1 MRQRVRFKRVFL
13 FLALTFGLSWG
24 FELLVAVTITQATYL
39 ETGLHPMGMFFP
51 AFSALL
57 LQIFV
62 FKDSPLYFRVYKE
75 KTRWVFYSFFLVT
88 VLMGLIT
95 LLALATEIR
104 PLILQGMGVIVV
116 MLWTFAV
123 FYLHGQC
130 GADSFQRAGLQLG
143 NTDLGVRFIAGVIAF
158 LLSQAALNWLTGLGE
173 FPGIQDTVGGVP
185 VTGGLYPFA
194 VVVFFAISA
203 IGTPLT
209 GLATVFGE
217 EYGWRGFLHQELVK
231 LGPRAG
237 VFLVG
242 LIWGIWHFPIILSG
256 VHTYPATVG
265 GLVLGVIF
273 FVLTGFVFG
282 YAVLKTKS
290 IWVVSFMHGLLNSVY
305 SFVITYL
312 MRPHDKVFSF
322 GLGIYGLICLAVV
335 VVVILRDP
343 VWRQQVDPV
352 EQLQA

>member
-24 FELLVAVTITQATYL
+24 FELLVALTITQAAYL

-51 AFSALL
+51 ACSALL
-57 LQIFV
+57 LQIF
-62 FKDSPLYFRVYKE
+62 FFRDSPLYFRVYKE

-95 LLALATEIR
+95 LLALTSQIR
-104 PLILQGMGVIVV
+104 PLILQGVGAIVV

-130 GADSFQRAGLQLG
+130 GAESFQRAGLSLG
-143 NTDLGVRFIAGVIAF
+143 NTDLGVRFIVGVIAF
-158 LLSQAALNWLTGLGE
+158 LLSQAALNWLFGLGA
-173 FPGIQDTVGGVP
+173 FPGIQDTVGSVP
-185 VTGGLYPFA
+185 VPGGLYPFA
-194 VVVFFAISA
+194 LVVFFGISA

-256 VHTYPATVG
+256 VHTYPPTAT
-265 GLVLGVIF
+265 GLFLGVIF

-282 YAVLKTKS
+282 YAILKTQS
-290 IWVVSFMHGLLNSVY
+290 IWVVAFMHGVLNSIY

-312 MRPHDKVFSF
+312 MRPQDKLFSF
-322 GLGIYGLICLAVV
+322 GLGIYGLICLALV

-343 VWRQQVDPV
+343 VWRRQAGPG
-352 EQLQA
+352 EQLGA